1 VAAGRH
7 KPGVMI
13 IGLDGLP
20 FTLARRLIAEGH
32 TPTLGR
38 LASQGRLLQM
48 DSVIPTVSAVA
59 WTSFLTGVQ
68 PGKHGLYGFVFR
80 DPKGYDIDI
89 CSTRIIRRK
98 LLPEIVSEAGRTAFS
113 MNVPVTTP
121 PRPVNGIMIGC
132 FLSANL
138 DTVAWPREEG
148 AYLKSV
154 GYRIDTDAA
163 LARKS
168 TSGMLDD
175 VRQTTERRVTA
186 ALHYLAARPWDC
198 FHVHIMETDR
208 LNHFLLARALE
219 GDGEFAQAFFDCYR
233 YIDAQVARLVD
244 AVDEDTPLMIV
255 SDHGF
260 EPIKQEVQLSRHLV
274 DRGWTVLGGGP
285 VRHPLDFDP
294 SRTRAY
300 TLIPGQ
306 IYVNLRGREPGGIVP
321 PEEYEAVRS
330 AVAKDLMDLKDP
342 ASGAPVIRRI
352 LRREEFLWPAGRR
365 GPCPDMPLRERL
377 FGDPVYALAPDLVAE
392 GHCGYDLKMGLA
404 RQVCFERTE
413 LEGMHTVHDAALLVR
428 GMEAPAGL
436 ATASPRRAGRP
447 SILQCASMVL
457 GRLGLAAP
465 DMDGA
470 AGQGAA

>member
-1 VAAGRH
+1 
-7 KPGVMI
+7 MI

-38 LASQGRLLQM
+38 LAREGRLLQM
-48 DSVIPTVSAVA
+48 DSVIPTTSAVA

-80 DPKGYDIDI
+80 DPAGYDIDV

-168 TSGMLDD
+168 TAGMLAD

-208 LNHFLLARALE
+208 LNHFLLARALA
-219 GDGEFAQAFFDCYR
+219 GDKEFAPAFFDCYR

-260 EPIKQEVQLSRHLV
+260 EPIRQEVQLSRHLV

-330 AVAKDLMDLKDP
+330 AVAQDLLDLTDV
-342 ASGAPVIRRI
+342 AQATGPVIRRI

-365 GPCPDMPLRERL
+365 GPCPDMPLGERL

-392 GHCGYDLKMGLA
+392 GHSGYDLKMGLA
-404 RQVCFERTE
+404 KAACFEKTE
-413 LEGMHTVHDAALLVR
+413 LEGMHTVDDAMLLVR
-428 GMEAPAGL
+428 GMEAPAG
-436 ATASPRRAGRP
+436 RP
-447 SILQCASMVL
+447 SILQCASLVL

-465 DMDGA
+465 DMDDA